1 MSKTPEPYHSAIL
14 NELLAGI
21 TPQQQEKVS
30 LKMQIAVRIADRLG
44 ELRMQKKEL
53 AKACGLKGSSMVTK
67 WLSGGH
73 NFTLDTLVDIS
84 HALGVGVADLLR
96 TEEQKVVFSTT
107 VIVQAPA
114 LSQERKT
121 VAMGEMAFV
130 GRSSNAAGAVPMVS
144 DPVYHYGQQKPCLA

>member
-107 VIVQAPA
+107 VIIQAPA
-114 LSQERKT
+114 LTQERRT
-121 VAMGEMAFV
+121 VSFGDTSLV
-130 GRSSNAAGAVPMVS
+130 GRSSNATGNVALVGEPL
-144 DPVYHYGQQKPCLA
+144 YHYGQKQPCLA

>member
-14 NELLAGI
+14 DELLARI

-30 LKMQIAVRIADRLG
+30 IKMLVAVRIADRLG
-44 ELRMQKKEL
+44 DLRMQKKEL

-73 NFTLDTLVDIS
+73 NFTLDTLVDIG
-84 HALGVGVADLLR
+84 HALGMSVADLLHA
-96 TEEQKVVFSTT
+96 EEEKVVFSTT

-114 LSQERKT
+114 ITQERRT
-121 VAMGEMAFV
+121 MPLGGTALV
-130 GRSSNAAGAVPMVS
+130 GRSSNCVGSVPLVS
-144 DPVYHYGQQKPCLA
+144 EPLYHYGQKQPCFA

>member
-14 NELLAGI
+14 DELLAGI
-21 TPQQQEKVS
+21 TLQQQEKVS

-84 HALGVGVADLLR
+84 QALGLSVADLLR
-96 TEEQKVVFSTT
+96 AEEEKVVFSST

-114 LSQERKT
+114 LTQERRT
-121 VAMGEMAFV
+121 MPFGDTSLV
-130 GRSSNAAGAVPMVS
+130 GRSSNATGGVS
-144 DPVYHYGQQKPCLA
+144 VVSEPAYHYGQKEPCLV